1 MSSTPPDASEGG
13 GDDGGGGEGGEGA
26 LCIDLSAIDPSKLDS
41 LLEEKTTD
49 GATAGDDVLLQMHE
63 GSGDAQSRPRSRP
76 ASRRAMS
83 NISGHGGRVMSS
95 MLETM
100 STISAVSLR
109 SRASLSSV
117 VATLQSCSDAAAAIT
132 VQECL
137 ERCTYLSLDAE
148 TVSAVVSAMHAHAE
162 ASAVVHAGCS
172 ALTKFMQDEEAD
184 VGRKI
189 QAAEAVPTIVP
200 AMRLHAG
207 SAPLTE
213 SALRV
218 T

>member
-1 MSSTPPDASEGG
+1 MLQHAPPISEGG
-13 GDDGGGGEGGEGA
+13 GDGEA

-49 GATAGDDVLLQMHE
+49 GATTGDAVHQMHE

-109 SRASLSSV
+109 SRA
-117 VATLQSCSDAAAAIT
+117 
-132 VQECL
+132 
-137 ERCTYLSLDAE
+137 
-148 TVSAVVSAMHAHAE
+148 
-162 ASAVVHAGCS
+162 
-172 ALTKFMQDEEAD
+172 
-184 VGRKI
+184 
-189 QAAEAVPTIVP
+189 
-200 AMRLHAG
+200 
-207 SAPLTE
+207 
-213 SALRV
+213 
-218 T
+218 